1 MRIKRVLAL
10 VLVFSLFMCQ
20 TVYAQEY
27 ESGAKGISAVE
38 SANAKIEEN
47 FATVTVSSQ
56 EYYSEAFEVLE
67 LVNEEREKEGLSALT
82 MDRDL
87 LEAAMLRGS
96 ELGLCFGHI
105 RHRNRTR

>member
-1 MRIKRVLAL
+1 MDGIVNFVAKRRSDVMRIKRVLAL

-56 EYYSEAFEVLE
+56 EYYSEAFEVL
-67 LVNEEREKEGLSALT
+67 NKCT
-82 MDRDL
+82 
-87 LEAAMLRGS
+87 
-96 ELGLCFGHI
+96 
-105 RHRNRTR
+105 